1 MRILLTGATGL
12 LGNNV
17 LEQLLVDG
25 YEVTA
30 LVRDPSRVVVDISRY
45 SGRYRFIIGDL
56 TRIEELMS
64 AAKGCTGIVNCAGMT
79 DMTHKRIDDFLPI
92 NRDLCQNLLLVAQR
106 EGIETIVHV
115 STADTVGYGSEER
128 AGFENCVM
136 RAPFTRSYYALS
148 KNEGEKVLLQWAENH
163 SPRVVI
169 INPGYIIGKHDVKP
183 SSGRMLLAG
192 WRHRVM
198 VAPPGGKSFVGA
210 HTVAKAVVAAL
221 RVGKSGERYLVT
233 GETLTF
239 KQLYELQARLGGY
252 RQLVLE
258 LPRWLCLALG
268 AVGNIMEKIGFR
280 VEFTSRNID
289 QLLIE
294 EHYDNRKMRE
304 ELKIEA
310 QPIEEAVREFLT
322 DRNLI

>member
-1 MRILLTGATGL
+1 M
-12 LGNNV
+12 
-17 LEQLLVDG
+17 
-25 YEVTA
+25 
-30 LVRDPSRVVVDISRY
+30 
-45 SGRYRFIIGDL
+45 
-56 TRIEELMS
+56 
-64 AAKGCTGIVNCAGMT
+64 
-79 DMTHKRIDDFLPI
+79 
-92 NRDLCQNLLLVAQR
+92 
-106 EGIETIVHV
+106 
-115 STADTVGYGSEER
+115 
-128 AGFENCVM
+128 
-136 RAPFTRSYYALS
+136 
-148 KNEGEKVLLQWAENH
+148 
-163 SPRVVI
+163 
-169 INPGYIIGKHDVKP
+169 
-183 SSGRMLLAG
+183 
-192 WRHRVM
+192 
-198 VAPPGGKSFVGA
+198 
-210 HTVAKAVVAAL
+210 AKAVVAAL

-258 LPRWLCLALG
+258 LPRWFCLALG